1 MVSRRFRIQGFAP
14 GVPWAAAEQAYETYA
29 KNFGNSQSLER
40 LAERGGFGLHE
51 FACFYLGTVTFRA
64 DMMEDR
70 IGQALGKA
78 LAAPKSGTSVPTGE
92 NDG

>member
-1 MVSRRFRIQGFAP
+1 MADRTFPIQGFAP

-29 KNFGNSQSLER
+29 KHFGKEQSLER

-51 FACFYLGTVTFRA
+51 FACLYLGTVSFRK
-64 DMMEDR
+64 DMMEDH

-78 LAAPKSGTSVPTGE
+78 LAAPK
-92 NDG
+92 

>member
-1 MVSRRFRIQGFAP
+1 MAERTFPIQGFAP

-29 KNFGNSQSLER
+29 KHFGNEQSLKR
-40 LAERGGFGLHE
+40 LAERGGFGLYE
-51 FACFYLGTVTFRA
+51 FACLYLGTVTFRK

-78 LAAPKSGTSVPTGE
+78 LAAPTTGGTDELETAT
-92 NDG
+92 